1 MKNLNFNE
9 VSKKHLEKLE
19 QYVPVVERVHG
30 KSHPE
35 FYDVKKHFDI
45 INQKIKELDNADLNS
60 EFAILREITNNYTVP
75 TDVCE
80 SYEEVYKM
88 LEELDKAYLG

>member
-35 FYDVKKHFDI
+35 FYDVKKNFDI
-45 INQKIKELDNADLNS
+45 INQKIKESGNVDLNS

-88 LEELDKAYLG
+88 LAELDKAYLG